1 MQGHKKLVEMHLITT
16 SSILHCIIGN
26 IPWWISEIKL
36 VPYELET
43 SKEIIDRLARVLPNL
58 ILFNQK
64 LIFPSAMWGG
74 ISFGKHIPSSMSIIK
89 ISQQIRNGWDGGIA

>member
-1 MQGHKKLVEMHLITT
+1 MIMTGN
-16 SSILHCIIGN
+16 ILHCIIGS
-26 IPWWISEIKL
+26 IPWWISKIKL

-43 SKEIIDRLARVLPNL
+43 SKEIIDRMARVLLNL

-64 LIFPSAMWGG
+64 LIFSSAMWGA
-74 ISFGKHIPSSMSIIK
+74 ISFGEHILGSASIIK

>member
-1 MQGHKKLVEMHLITT
+1 
-16 SSILHCIIGN
+16 
-26 IPWWISEIKL
+26 L

-74 ISFGKHIPSSMSIIK
+74 ISFGEHIPGNASIIK